1 MKKWR
6 PNVFVVAFVLGAVV
20 LTALPL
26 LQRKFLKAP
35 APIATLPSWS
45 LATSSG
51 EAVSS
56 ATLRGRVWLA
66 SFRSTPCDADCLAH
80 QELFG
85 RSRPHLVDLDGGV
98 VMVTVSLEVPG
109 PSQAGWYVLGGPSA
123 PEVVDA
129 FRDGWRTWAA
139 TDAGS
144 TAAEFAR
151 LPGVAVVDQN
161 GALRGFWQDTPE
173 GRGNAI
179 NAARLLLEHGA
190 DPGR

>member
-1 MKKWR
+1 VKKWR

-20 LTALPL
+20 LTVLPL

-35 APIATLPSWS
+35 APIVTLPSWS
-45 LATSSG
+45 LATAGG
-51 EAVSS
+51 EAVGSD
-56 ATLRGRVWLA
+56 TLRGRVWLA
-66 SFRSTPCDADCLAH
+66 SFRSSPCDAECAAR
-80 QELFG
+80 QEAFARTL
-85 RSRPHLVDLDGGV
+85 PHVADLDGGV
-98 VMVTVSLEVPG
+98 VMVTVSLEAAG
-109 PSQAGWYVLGGPSA
+109 PSVPGWYVLGGGSA

-129 FRDGWRTWAA
+129 FREGWRTWAA

-151 LPGVAVVDQN
+151 LPGLALVDQN

-179 NAARLLLEHGA
+179 NAARLLLKHGA